1 VALTSADVGRR
12 VVVRRV
18 LHGERGPSGGQA
30 LTDVIGLLERW
41 EADFLVVRRKDDT
54 TVRIAHADV
63 VAAKTVPAPV
73 TRSRSR
79 PADPPDPP
87 GPAR

>member
-30 LTDVIGLLERW
+30 LTDVIGMLEAW
-41 EADFLVVRRKDDT
+41 EPECLVVRRKDDT
-54 TVRIAHADV
+54 TVRIAHTDV
-63 VAAKTVPAPV
+63 VAAKTVPPPV
-73 TRSRSR
+73 TRRRPR
-79 PADPPDPP
+79 PADRQDPP

>member
-1 VALTSADVGRR
+1 MALTSADVGRR

-30 LTDVIGLLERW
+30 LTDVIGLLEQW
-41 EADFLVVRRKDDT
+41 ESDFLVVRRKDDT

-63 VAAKTVPAPV
+63 VAAKTVPPPV
-73 TRSRSR
+73 TR
-79 PADPPDPP
+79 
-87 GPAR
+87 